1 MANAEEHELIR
12 QAQDGDRQAFG
23 TLVDAYWGPIYRWL
37 HGLARDAHTAED
49 LTQEV
54 LVKAWT
60 KLASFQPG
68 THFRAWL
75 FRIAGNHYL
84 DSRRSRR
91 SIRPQQLPDAL
102 QTCDPDPV
110 AILLGRETQTRVE
123 VALAEVPAS
132 FRGAFLLRTQEQL
145 SFQEIAEILGLT
157 EETARWRV
165 FKARRLLLEKLGAA
179 LDGASE

>member
-1 MANAEEHELIR
+1 VSNAEEHELIR
-12 QAQDGDRQAFG
+12 QARDGDRRAFG
-23 TLVDAYWGPIYRWL
+23 VLVDAYWGPIYRWL
-37 HGLARDAHTAED
+37 HGLTRDGHGAED

-91 SIRPQQLPDAL
+91 AVRPQQLPDAL
-102 QTCDPDPV
+102 QSGDPDPV
-110 AILLGRETQTRVE
+110 ATLLGRETLTRLE
-123 VALAEVPAS
+123 AALAEIPES

-165 FKARRLLLEKLGAA
+165 FKARRLLLEKLGPA
-179 LDGASE
+179 LDGAKE